1 MKLLLLIIGGLIAH
15 FSFSATIKN
24 PTELECKSFMIYKE
38 ARGESKIVQ
47 KAVLDILDNR
57 IKQYKK
63 SACEVIKQKG
73 QYPYAKK
80 GIQKVDKKYLTLI
93 AELDKMSPVLTSDF
107 LYFNTRKHK
116 FKKRHKK
123 IGNLYFC

>member
-1 MKLLLLIIGGLIAH
+1 LLIIIGSVVSP
-15 FSFSATIKN
+15 FSFSATLKY
-24 PTELECKSFMIYKE
+24 PTELDCKAFMIYKE
-38 ARGESKIVQ
+38 ARGETKIVQ
-47 KAVLDILDNR
+47 KAVLDVLENR
-57 IKQYKK
+57 MKQYKMT
-63 SACEVIKQKG
+63 ACEVIKQKG